1 MNIKSSK
8 QPWGSVMEVALR
20 GYDAA
25 VAEIFERVRIRFRW
39 EVQLE
44 SALPPI
50 AVIPAKYAERLLLT
64 PSRHR

>member
-1 MNIKSSK
+1 
-8 QPWGSVMEVALR
+8 MEVALR

-50 AVIPAKYAERLLLT
+50 AVIPAKYVRGPLI
-64 PSRHR
+64 